1 MYAFTFVAEVLVKI
15 ADSSLT
21 RKFFLLE
28 IYNKTNELRYALLYF
43 IETNSNWLV
52 LDLVSLDAFRRGY
65 NTSQSY
71 FIYLACGQYT
81 VLIMPHTYI
90 NDGRS
95 SARREE

>member
-65 NTSQSY
+65 NT
-71 FIYLACGQYT
+71 
-81 VLIMPHTYI
+81 VLFHLPRLRPIHSPDYAAYI
-90 NDGRS
+90 H
-95 SARREE
+95 